1 MVRRPMTIATFKKRI
16 EKLERHRAPVQE
28 TEASQKLRARLAAA
42 CRRMRQ
48 FSSEE
53 NHPLPPLPAE
63 TFCGMTLDEII
74 RLHLQRGRE
83 RNHRARG
90 KS

>member
-1 MVRRPMTIATFKKRI
+1 MTIATFKKRV
-16 EKLERHRAPVQE
+16 EKLERQALLPPE
-28 TEASQKLRARLAAA
+28 TKAAQKLQARLAAA

-53 NHPLPPLPAE
+53 NHPLPTLPVEAL
-63 TFCGMTLDEII
+63 CGMTMEEII
-74 RLHLQRGRE
+74 CHHLQRGRE
-83 RNHRARG
+83 RNHRAHG